1 MDRSVIEK
9 AIALLAEGES
19 GGPSLFERAV
29 EAVRLVLQ
37 CRWAG
42 VARRTED
49 GALYDVIAFASD
61 DGKVPPKRHAVARS
75 ACDEVY
81 RSGPHRSYLFRS
93 GDLPRQFPNDRL
105 VGACKAA
112 MYCAEGFV
120 SDSGQIFGHL
130 FALDDRPRD
139 PDPALRACF
148 RLIAQRVGAELNRS
162 QAEDALRQNKGR
174 YRRLV
179 ESVDLVGWEMDLD
192 AWRFTYVSPKAEA
205 VFGYPQEAWYAADFW
220 PGCLHPEDR
229 VWVSEHCSTLT
240 EQGLDHDIE
249 YRMVSADG
257 HVVWV
262 RDIVTVHSDSGGPCL
277 RSGYLIDISAQKN
290 IEDALVGSELRFR
303 DFAEAATDWFW
314 EMDEN
319 LRFSYFSERFEDAT
333 GVQPEALLGKSRRE
347 LLAGNDLVIGGFT
360 TEEDWKRH
368 IEDLEAHRPFQDF
381 RHPRPNPDGG
391 LYHLTISGKPVFD
404 DHGVFIGYR
413 GTGANITE
421 QVRNE
426 LALRE
431 SEAQLRL
438 QGERAEEASRAKSEF
453 LANMSH
459 EIRTPLN
466 AILGFSDSMRQE
478 ILGPLGCEKYREY
491 ARAIH
496 SSGLHLLDLVNDVLD
511 LSKIEAGR
519 YTLSRGVFDL
529 SEVISNCIQI
539 TREAVS
545 RKIIVV
551 AEEVQPDL
559 PMVFADARAIKQV
572 ILNLLSNAVKYSEEG
587 GRVAVAAS
595 ADGADIRL
603 SVADVG
609 IGIADTEIEML
620 TEAFFQGRTDQA
632 YLTNEGTGLG
642 LAITDSLVKMHGGS
656 LHIESTMGVGTTVSV
671 LLPGAA
677 VGGSSVREDVG

>member
-1 MDRSVIEK
+1 MDHSVVEK
-9 AIALLAEGES
+9 AIGLLAGGDS
-19 GGPSLFERAV
+19 GGPDLFDRAA

-42 VARRTED
+42 VARRTDD
-49 GALYDVIAFASD
+49 GTLYEVIAFASD
-61 DGKVPPKRHAVARS
+61 DGRFPSTRHAVAGS

-81 RSGPHRSYLFRS
+81 RSRPYQSYLFHS
-93 GDLPRQFPNDRL
+93 GDLMSRFPNDRL
-105 VGACKAA
+105 VAECKAA

-120 SDSGQIFGHL
+120 GDSGQIFGHL
-130 FALDDRPRD
+130 FALDDRPRAA
-139 PDPALRACF
+139 DPAQRTCF
-148 RLIAQRVGAELNRS
+148 RLIAQRIGAEFNRT
-162 QAEDALRQNKGR
+162 QAEHALRQNKER

-179 ESVDLVGWEMDLD
+179 ESADLVGWEMDLD
-192 AWRFTYVSPKAEA
+192 TWRFTYVSPKAET

-229 VWVSEHCSTLT
+229 VWVSEYCSTLT
-240 EQGLDHDIE
+240 GQGLDHDIE
-249 YRMVSADG
+249 YRMMSADG
-257 HVVWV
+257 DIVWV
-262 RDIVTVHSDSGGPCL
+262 RDIVTVHSDEGGPRL
-277 RSGYLIDISAQKN
+277 LSGYLIDISAQKN

-319 LRFSYFSERFEDAT
+319 LRFSYFSERFQDAT
-333 GVQPEALLGKSRRE
+333 GVQPEALLGKTRRE
-347 LLAGNDLVIGGFT
+347 LLADNDLVIGGFT
-360 TEEDWKRH
+360 TEDDWNRH

-391 LYHLTISGKPVFD
+391 LYYLTISGKPIFD
-404 DHGVFIGYR
+404 DHGIFRGYR
-413 GTGANITE
+413 GTGANITD

-491 ARAIH
+491 AGAIH

-529 SEVISNCIQI
+529 SDVIANCIQI
-539 TREAVS
+539 TREAAS
-545 RKIIVV
+545 RKSIVV

-595 ADGADIRL
+595 ADGSDIRL

-609 IGIADTEIEML
+609 IGIAEAEIEML

-656 LHIESTMGVGTTVSV
+656 LRIESKVGVGTTVSV
-671 LLPGAA
+671 LLPGAVVDGA
-677 VGGSSVREDVG
+677 SVREDVG